1 MTTVERSTLP
11 DEMALLDLADL
22 AADRLA
28 PVAAEYEEA
37 HRFPRELMTEL
48 AELGILR
55 WAFESS
61 DKYYRAIEI
70 LATGWMAAAESLNL
84 QVLATRPLARFGSAE
99 LRAEL
104 LPGMTSMQLIC
115 GNCITEPEAGSDLS
129 DLQTVA
135 VEDGDDFVL
144 SGAKCWVG
152 HAPVASLFNV
162 FCRTGGTGLGGI
174 SCLLVDREAAGVS
187 IGPLRSKMGVQ
198 CLPTADVVFD
208 AVRVPRSRLIG
219 RKNRGMVVASGFFD
233 HGRVALAACAVG
245 LSEAAMRYSIGYAKQ
260 RKQFGRPVIQ
270 FQGVSYLLADMATS
284 IAAARAL
291 TRVAV
296 AAVDTE
302 TDATLLASQAKLFAT
317 DAAMRITTDAV
328 QVLGAYGYS
337 GDHPVERWMREAKL
351 LQIIHGTNQYPAQH
365 HRLVPLRP
373 EGIEMQRHAVPAPE
387 RLLLHA

>member
-1 MTTVERSTLP
+1 MTTVERSPLP
-11 DEMALLDLADL
+11 TEAALQDLTDL

-28 PVAAEYEEA
+28 PVSAEYERA
-37 HRFPRELMTEL
+37 HRYPRELLGEL

-61 DKYYRAIEI
+61 GKYYRALEI
-70 LATGWMAAAESLNL
+70 LAGGWVGAAEALNL

-104 LPGMTSMQLIC
+104 MPGMTSMRLIC
-115 GNCITEPEAGSDLS
+115 GNCITEPDAGSDLS
-129 DLQTVA
+129 ELQTVA
-135 VEDGDDFVL
+135 VEDGDDFVI
-144 SGAKCWVG
+144 SGSKCWVG

-174 SCLLVDREAAGVS
+174 SCLLVDRGSAGIT
-187 IGPLRSKMGVQ
+187 IGPPRTKMGVQ

-208 AVRVPRSRLIG
+208 EVRVPRTRLIG

-245 LSEAAMRYSIGYAKQ
+245 LSQAAMRYSIDYAKQ

-291 TRVAV
+291 TRLAA

-302 TDATLLASQAKLFAT
+302 ADATLLASQAKLFAT

-337 GDHPVERWMREAKL
+337 LDHPVERWMREAKL
-351 LQIIHGTNQYPAQH
+351 LQIIHGTNQ
-365 HRLVPLRP
+365 
-373 EGIEMQRHAVPAPE
+373 IQRNTIASY
-387 RLLLHA
+387 L

>member
-1 MTTVERSTLP
+1 MTTVEGSPLP
-11 DEMALLDLADL
+11 TESVLLDLADL
-22 AADRLA
+22 AANRLA
-28 PVAAEYEEA
+28 PVAAGYERA
-37 HRFPRELMTEL
+37 HQFPRELMTEL

-61 DKYYRAIEI
+61 EMYYRAIEI
-70 LATGWMAAAESLNL
+70 LASGWMAAAESLNL

-104 LPGMTSMQLIC
+104 MPGMTSMQLIC
-115 GNCITEPEAGSDLS
+115 GNCITEPDAGSDLS
-129 DLQTVA
+129 DLKTVA

-144 SGAKCWVG
+144 NGTKCWVG

-174 SCLLVDREAAGVS
+174 SCLLVDRASAGVS
-187 IGPLRSKMGVQ
+187 VGPLRSKMGVQ

-208 AVRVPRSRLIG
+208 GVRVPRSRLIG
-219 RKNRGMVVASGFFD
+219 RKNRGMIVASGFFD

-245 LSEAAMRYSIGYAKQ
+245 LSEAAMRYSIDYAKK

-302 TDATLLASQAKLFAT
+302 MDATLLASQAKLFAT

-328 QVLGAYGYS
+328 QVLGSYGYS

-351 LQIIHGTNQYPAQH
+351 LQIIHGTNQ
-365 HRLVPLRP
+365 
-373 EGIEMQRHAVPAPE
+373 IQRNTIASY
-387 RLLLHA
+387 L